1 MLLFHHTPAATL
13 ISTPYTAYTHT
24 TQIEDVGGTRVCSCS
39 VVLSTFAVNSGYC
52 GLNFIGLNCC
62 DVIHILRADT
72 LYDVANILTRV
83 LPAWAS
89 PHLLSLVTAVN
100 LELSATLAG
109 CFHFFFLRIGVLFW
123 WLILTLHSKCG
134 QLFHPNCAL
143 LSRRESSHLFL
154 IPSSL
159 NLHGT
164 NISDITNQLIPIKI
178 GEVLEEYIR
187 VQNEP
192 QRTRFTT
199 SADKCKN

>member
-24 TQIEDVGGTRVCSCS
+24 TQIQDVGGTRVCSCS

-52 GLNFIGLNCC
+52 GLNFCC

-83 LPAWAS
+83 LLAWAS

-109 CFHFFFLRIGVLFW
+109 CFHFFFLRIGVL
-123 WLILTLHSKCG
+123 LV
-134 QLFHPNCAL
+134 AY
-143 LSRRESSHLFL
+143 
-154 IPSSL
+154 L
-159 NLHGT
+159 NIAFKVRPAFSPKLRT
-164 NISDITNQLIPIKI
+164 FEQKRKFTF
-178 GEVLEEYIR
+178 VL
-187 VQNEP
+187 
-192 QRTRFTT
+192 
-199 SADKCKN
+199 